1 MVRENVYRFNGA
13 VLKPSACK
21 LWLPG
26 FGSLSRL
33 PGNLEICMRLRIR
46 DAIELGNSSWE
57 RQVEGHITHLT
68 ECHAV
73 ETKTD
78 RRLKQPSSHIL
89 VYTML
94 RSFGAALTNA
104 RMGMARLPW
113 TTSAIPKPT
122 FSPIMAALNV
132 RHKTINQ
139 ILRDGGRPV
148 AYRRRKSPDLESCP
162 QRKGVVLRV
171 LILKPKK
178 PNSAQRKA
186 ARVRLSNGKVV
197 TAYIPGEGHNAQEHS
212 VVYVRG
218 GRAQDTPGVKYHLIR
233 GAGDLGAV
241 PNRVS
246 SRSKYGTKKPA
257 APGA

>member
-1 MVRENVYRFNGA
+1 
-13 VLKPSACK
+13 
-21 LWLPG
+21 
-26 FGSLSRL
+26 
-33 PGNLEICMRLRIR
+33 
-46 DAIELGNSSWE
+46 
-57 RQVEGHITHLT
+57 
-68 ECHAV
+68 
-73 ETKTD
+73 
-78 RRLKQPSSHIL
+78 
-89 VYTML
+89 ML
-94 RSFGAALTNA
+94 RSLGAALTNA

-113 TTSAIPKPT
+113 TATAIPRPT
-122 FSPIMAALNV
+122 MSPTLAALTV

-139 ILRDGGRPV
+139 TQRDGGRPKP
-148 AYRRRKSPDLESCP
+148 YRRKKSPDLESCP

-186 ARVRLSNGKVV
+186 ARVRLSNGNVV

-241 PNRVS
+241 PNRVR
-246 SRSKYGTKKPA
+246 SRSRYGTKKPA